1 MLYSFPPQAKFG
13 KVIPKSKIYEHSDIT
28 SSLKQKFVSQI
39 DKIIWSYKL
48 AQETINLPPTP
59 KVPEIEVLSIYL
71 KGTAIDDAVLKAID
85 RAIPLPILFYIHSI
99 DKKMQLIAAYKRP
112 SQTNS
117 NKWVIDSY
125 FKSDWFGSNA
135 PQLSLPVAL
144 NLESLYIQIIKA
156 LMPQKINQATPNS
169 IETEIAR
176 AKLIAAKEKEY
187 QQLKQKRDRQKQ
199 FNKRVQLNQELHKL
213 KEEIEM
219 LKYGNREE

>member
-13 KVIPKSKIYEHSDIT
+13 KVVPKTKIYEHSNI
-28 SSLKQKFVSQI
+28 SFALKQKFVSQI

-48 AQETINLPPTP
+48 AQETINLPPSA

-71 KGTAIDDAVLKAID
+71 KGSAIDEALLKAID
-85 RAIPLPILFYIHSI
+85 SAIPLPILFYIHSI
-99 DKKMQLIAAYKRP
+99 DKKVQLIAAYKRP

-117 NKWVIDSY
+117 NKWVVDSY
-125 FKSDWFGSNA
+125 FKSDWFGSNI
-135 PQLSLPVAL
+135 PPCPLPVAL

-156 LMPQKINQATPNS
+156 LMPQKINQATPKS

-176 AKLIAAKEKEY
+176 AKLIAVKAKEY

-199 FNKRVQLNQELHKL
+199 FNKRV
-213 KEEIEM
+213 
-219 LKYGNREE
+219 